1 MFNRLA
7 SGVVFC
13 DLLDAQFDIVDV
25 LLVFGLL
32 EVANALA
39 LFLGLLFELFRGK
52 LLFGFG
58 LNFGFSFNLLL
69 KLQLLQ
75 EVFVSH

>member
-1 MFNRLA
+1 M
-7 SGVVFC
+7 VFC
-13 DLLDAQFDIVDV
+13 NLLDAQFGIVV
-25 LLVFGLL
+25 VFLIVSLL

-52 LLFGFG
+52 LLFVFR